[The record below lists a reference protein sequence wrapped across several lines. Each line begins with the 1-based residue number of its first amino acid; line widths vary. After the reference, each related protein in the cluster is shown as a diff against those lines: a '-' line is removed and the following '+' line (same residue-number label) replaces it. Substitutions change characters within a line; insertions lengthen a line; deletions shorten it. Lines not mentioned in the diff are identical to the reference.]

1 MGDGGGAKKDNSKKG
16 VELFQYYPCTTRTAF
31 FMRVKEGERGT
42 GRGNR
47 MGHIKRDMHNI
58 VKIYNI

>member
-1 MGDGGGAKKDNSKKG
+1 MGEGGGVGAKQDNSNKG
-16 VELFQYYPCTTRTAF
+16 VELFQYHPTTPRTAF
-31 FMRVKEGERGT
+31 FMRVKEGERGI

-58 VKIYNI
+58 L